1 MLFMPATSPAAT
13 NVSRLSLLPVTD
25 APAHTAGS
33 PRVRRYRLARLNPPR
48 DAAQPLAH
56 LKRSYD

>member
-1 MLFMPATSPAAT
+1 MLSMPASSPAAT
-13 NVSRLSLLPVTD
+13 HVSRLSLLPVTD

-48 DAAQPLAH
+48 DASQPLAH
-56 LKRSYD
+56 LRRSYD

>member
-1 MLFMPATSPAAT
+1 MIVMPAPSPVAT
-13 NVSRLSLLPVTD
+13 PVSRLSLLPVTD
-25 APAHTAGS
+25 APARAAGS

-48 DAAQPLAH
+48 DARQPLAH